1 MNFKIY
7 QFLKIKSFLKTNNII
22 FLFSGINLNQNSL
35 IQLEQNFI
43 KLNFVYY
50 KVYNELT
57 IKLFKNSTFYNFNK
71 LISGPFFF
79 FRTKKKIMIDILDF
93 ENSKFLF
100 FLLLALKFN
109 NRIYSILQIKNLYSI
124 NYKNNL
130 VVLYQFL
137 ITSIKKCFTIK

>member
-7 QFLKIKSFLKTNNII
+7 QFLKIKSFLKTNDII
-22 FLFSGINLNQNSL
+22 FLVSGINLNQNSL

-43 KLNFVYY
+43 QLNFVYY

-57 IKLFKNSTFYNFNK
+57 IKLFKNSTFSNFNK

-79 FRTKKKIMIDILDF
+79 FRTKKRIMIDILDF

-109 NRIYSILQIKNLYSI
+109 NRIYSILQIRNLYSI
-124 NYKNNL
+124 NYKSNL

-137 ITSIKKCFTIK
+137 MTSIKKCFIIK